1 MGGWVAKRVF
11 LPRVVLVDS
20 RERQVQVFPGWI
32 ALGEPQRLH
41 WSDQGMDL
49 ASRQAV
55 ESGRNRNR
63 GLSSTF
69 TDQQLQ
75 AYLDESLPAAVMSA
89 LEKELRGDQS
99 LRDRLVQ
106 VSGMRE
112 AGVHSLGEI
121 WRKNRLSC
129 PGRQQLGSF
138 ILGAM
143 DEQTA
148 DYIQFHL
155 EVVGCRVC
163 QANLED
169 LKTQNSEQA
178 EAKQDR
184 RRRYFQTSVGQL
196 SQHRPQ

>member
-1 MGGWVAKRVF
+1 M
-11 LPRVVLVDS
+11 S
-20 RERQVQVFPGWI
+20 T
-32 ALGEPQRLH
+32 
-41 WSDQGMDL
+41 
-49 ASRQAV
+49 
-55 ESGRNRNR
+55 
-63 GLSSTF
+63 TF

-75 AYLDESLPAAVMSA
+75 AYLDESLPVEVMSA
-89 LEKELRGDQS
+89 VEKELRGDET
-99 LRDRLVQ
+99 LRNRLVQ
-106 VSGMRE
+106 VSGVRE

-129 PGRQQLGSF
+129 PGREQLGSF

-143 DEQTA
+143 DEETA
-148 DYIQFHL
+148 GYIRFHL
-155 EVVGCRVC
+155 QEVGCRLC

-178 EAKQDR
+178 EIKQDR